1 MDASHE
7 PSDEPTPEESAPAE
21 LSLDALSRAYAEA
34 MGPPSGEE
42 GAPSESTEDEEV
54 VDEQDDDLADEEE
67 YEEKEDESEAP
78 VTPRGILEAV
88 LFVGHP
94 QNEPLNSRKIAS
106 LMRGVSAS
114 EVDQM
119 VVEIN
124 EEYAEDGTS
133 YYIASVGDGYCMTL
147 RDCYAPLREKFYGK
161 QREAKL
167 SQSAVDVLA
176 IVAYHQ
182 PLDRNQVDKIRGRS
196 SSRVLSQLVR
206 RKLLC
211 IERPEE
217 RPRRPFYLTTS
228 RFLNLFG
235 LKDLD
240 ELPRSEM
247 IDSV

>member
-7 PSDEPTPEESAPAE
+7 PSDEPAPEEPAPAE

-34 MGPPSGEE
+34 MGPPHGEE
-42 GAPSESTEDEEV
+42 GGLSETSEEEEAVEEEDDEYEDEEV
-54 VDEQDDDLADEEE
+54 DEEE
-67 YEEKEDESEAP
+67 ESETP

-94 QNEPLNSRKIAS
+94 QNEPLTARQIAS
-106 LMRGVSAS
+106 LMRGVSAK

-119 VVEIN
+119 VIEIN
-124 EEYAEDGTS
+124 EELAEDDTP
-133 YYIASVGDGYCMTL
+133 YYIASVGGGYCMTL
-147 RDCYAPLREKFYGK
+147 RDAYASLRDMFYGK

-182 PLDRNQVDKIRGRS
+182 PVDRNQVDTLRGRS
-196 SSRVLSQLVR
+196 SSRILSQLVR

-211 IERPEE
+211 IDRPDG
-217 RPRRPFYLTTS
+217 RPRQPFYQTTE
-228 RFLNLFG
+228 RFLHLFG
-235 LKDLD
+235 LEGLD
-240 ELPRSEM
+240 SLPRSEM
-247 IDSV
+247 IDSA